1 MLSESIINE
10 YIKSIP
16 ALPSVVK
23 NCMNALANED
33 LVKAADF
40 ASEDNALMS
49 YLRNIVNK
57 PIFGF
62 RSDIKDARQLFG
74 VLGLS
79 RARQLLYSYYILL
92 LLPNEWEVFEFDA
105 HKFQEL
111 QARFIHHWSKILD
124 SLGNQDKEIASIV
137 TVIPAALIVCEMLF
151 RPINDTVVLLKE
163 KKSFSYEA
171 ILMKMTGYSLF
182 DIIILIAKKWEISEK
197 SMQILSNLSS
207 KEEENIAN
215 KEAQLSEY
223 LRLLL
228 FYEMSRPV
236 IIESGLNELFELNVA
251 FDVSVMENFYTLI
264 SEDSDE
270 AN

>member
-1 MLSESIINE
+1 MLSESTINE
-10 YIKSIP
+10 YIQSIP
-16 ALPSVVK
+16 PLPAVVK
-23 NCMNALANED
+23 NCMSALAKED

-40 ASEDNALMS
+40 ASEDKALMS

-92 LLPNEWEVFEFDA
+92 LLPKNWEVFEFDSY
-105 HKFQEL
+105 KFQEL
-111 QARFIHHWSKILD
+111 QARLIFHWSKILE
-124 SLGNQDKEIASIV
+124 SIGNHDKETASII

-151 RPINDTVVLLKE
+151 RSVNDTVILLRE
-163 KKSFSYEA
+163 KKSMSYES
-171 ILMKMTGYSLF
+171 ILVKMTGRSLF
-182 DIIILIAKKWEISEK
+182 DIVSLIAKKWEMSET
-197 SMQILSNLSS
+197 SMQIIANLSC
-207 KEEENIAN
+207 KEEGVFGKN
-215 KEAQLSEY
+215 AQLIEY

-236 IIESGLNELFELNVA
+236 IMESGLNDLFELEMA
-251 FDVSVMENFYTLI
+251 FDSTVMESFYILM
-264 SEDSDE
+264 SEEADE
-270 AN
+270 TDR